1 VETAIGPDG
10 KPIVEADNF
19 ADLAAKPLIEAV
31 VDEPLPPATAGT
43 TLKFP
48 KRQENLPKWA
58 DKLPL
63 YDPMPKC
70 LSGPPPSHKTRLTRR
85 FHIDIPGPELA
96 KLRKALCVVR
106 YNKAIAFNEAINLFS
121 FRYLPYLLIVDLY
134 GNILAS
140 HTMDYLTTL
149 VAPKWVNS
157 TTISAIQK
165 RYGEAPA
172 SWVARTVPFLWNVE
186 TGRTVEVHF
195 KPPGFL
201 HHDID
206 YSPISQTF
214 LTLHRYVNKKKNSPG
229 YNVLFDDIFEV
240 NMEGKAIWHFNGS
253 YHIPYIEGQWTA
265 AGKHPDSDCV
275 DFRVRWCRDHM
286 HGNTVFWDQ
295 EENVIYYNAKHTDSF
310 WKLDKANTKIV
321 WAVGRYGNMTLY
333 DKNGHR
339 VEKLFKKSHGIEKI
353 GDNHFL
359 VFDNVYKDVNN
370 NNIPG
375 SRWLEMEV
383 DPVKKVAREK
393 RFWVAPPP
401 RYAHQMGDADRMPN
415 GNTLMSITSTDLLTE
430 ASMDGKIAWEMSL
443 PAPPHGKGGK
453 WWIYHA
459 ERFMLTPLIK
469 MESGEENVLIR
480 QGDATLRLLLWNTVR
495 VRYRAKGTVQVWR
508 SAEVIAT
515 AAFTF
520 EINWI
525 TTKLKVDIPVDRLEC
540 GLNVLTIKCTN
551 ADDITGELPVNAR
564 YLC

>member
-1 VETAIGPDG
+1 MRRHAFLGFLGVLCAVALIYMMQFSTALFRREQGPDTGTLKRKELDLLDLQTRLRKWEAELDLRHKALHNKEQQEGKPSHVALETRSGQSKQNSAGPLHVETAIGPDG

-353 GDNHFL
+353 GTQVQFWCKFFHFL
-359 VFDNVYKDVNN
+359 TSV
-370 NNIPG
+370 P
-375 SRWLEMEV
+375 
-383 DPVKKVAREK
+383 
-393 RFWVAPPP
+393 RFLCLCLPLF
-401 RYAHQMGDADRMPN
+401 H
-415 GNTLMSITSTDLLTE
+415 LLV
-430 ASMDGKIAWEMSL
+430 IAQYFS
-443 PAPPHGKGGK
+443 PS
-453 WWIYHA
+453 
-459 ERFMLTPLIK
+459 
-469 MESGEENVLIR
+469 ES
-480 QGDATLRLLLWNTVR
+480 AWFTFRLLLSWM
-495 VRYRAKGTVQVWR
+495 GIQVL
-508 SAEVIAT
+508 
-515 AAFTF
+515 
-520 EINWI
+520 
-525 TTKLKVDIPVDRLEC
+525 KLKSPSFVHPQL
-540 GLNVLTIKCTN
+540 
-551 ADDITGELPVNAR
+551 LPACAPQGW
-564 YLC
+564 L